1 MNTSS
6 FNQLKLNFQSE
17 KTLAIKWRLKQL
29 NNFLFMLNKES
40 DNICQALKNDLGK
53 SSFESFSCE
62 IAIVK
67 NEIYTAIHHLDSWMK
82 PKFTNNHLLI

>member
-1 MNTSS
+1 
-6 FNQLKLNFQSE
+6 
-17 KTLAIKWRLKQL
+17 
-29 NNFLFMLNKES
+29 MLNKKS

-67 NEIYTAIHHLDSWMK
+67 NEIY
-82 PKFTNNHLLI
+82 LLFIILILG